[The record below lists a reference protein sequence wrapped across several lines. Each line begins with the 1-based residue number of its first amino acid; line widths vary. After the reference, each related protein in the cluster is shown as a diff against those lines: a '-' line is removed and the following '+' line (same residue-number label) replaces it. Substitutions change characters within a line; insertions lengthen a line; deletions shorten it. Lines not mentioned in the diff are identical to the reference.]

1 MSSWGTFFCTFS
13 AGYTFAFLLFN
24 SVLCVLQC
32 LKSLIQS
39 NQFPHLLPF
48 HLLFLSTKT
57 FDFIFINQQSLVV
70 FLLEFWNLGP
80 IDSPLTKQPHFYYL
94 KLDHHLQV
102 LPTALGFLLRLCIF
116 LTFVTH
122 CFKVLQYFSVDCI
135 LLSSTVHFLNM
146 LC

>member
-80 IDSPLTKQPHFYYL
+80 IDSPLTKQPHLLFKITSSSSSFAYSSWIPA
-94 KLDHHLQV
+94 QV
-102 LPTALGFLLRLCIF
+102 M
-116 LTFVTH
+116 H
-122 CFKVLQYFSVDCI
+122 FSYVCNT
-135 LLSSTVHFLNM
+135 LF
-146 LC
+146 